1 MRLSELLEKDEYRTV
16 NMTDLDI
23 TDIVYDSRKADSS
36 KLFVCMTGVNSDG
49 HDYAASAYEKGC
61 RAFVAEKELALPSD
75 AAIAYTDNSRRAL
88 AVLSAAFFGDP
99 SDKLHL
105 IGITGTK
112 GKTTTAALIRGALE
126 ASGVKTG
133 LIGTTGIYYR
143 DKYIPVV
150 NTTPESYVLQR
161 AFAEM
166 VSDGIEYVVLEVSS
180 QAYLTHRVEGLE
192 FDIGVF
198 TNLSPDHIGRGEH
211 PDFENYRSCK
221 SKLFAH
227 CKNSVIN
234 YDDENCEAMVSSAR
248 GSVYYYS
255 FKNEK
260 ADLKGENIK
269 LCRVDGTPGV
279 RFEASFQNKFRN
291 EDESEESLFEVKVR
305 TPGEYSAYNAIA
317 ALAVCKIL
325 HLPME
330 TALASLA
337 STQIKGRFEIIDID
351 ALPDRSFIIDYAH
364 NALSLTN
371 VLQTLRK
378 YSPSRL
384 VCLFGTVGGRTKLRR
399 ESLGKAAAENADFC
413 IITSDNPDKENPLD
427 IIEDIKRGFDKSDC
441 PYIAIPDRAEAIS
454 YAVSHSRAGD
464 IILFAGKGHEN
475 YQLIDGVHV
484 PFCERDI
491 IEKEALYLVR
501 A

>member
-1 MRLSELLEKDEYRTV
+1 MRLRELLEKNEYKIE
-16 NMTDLDI
+16 NPADIDI
-23 TDIVYDSRKADSS
+23 TDIVYDSRKADGD

-49 HDYAASAYEKGC
+49 HDYARSAYEKGC
-61 RAFVAEKELALPSD
+61 RAFVAEKKLELPND
-75 AAIAYTDNSRRAL
+75 ASVAYTDNSRRAL
-88 AVLSAAFFGDP
+88 AVLSSAFFGHP
-99 SDKLHL
+99 SEKLHL

-112 GKTTTAALIRGALE
+112 GKTTTAALVRGALE
-126 ASGVKTG
+126 ASGYKTG
-133 LIGTTGIYYR
+133 LIGTTGIYYG

-150 NTTPESYVLQR
+150 NTTPESYELHR

-166 VSDGIEYVVLEVSS
+166 LKDGIEYVVLEVSS

-198 TNLSPDHIGRGEH
+198 TNLSPDHIGKGEH

-221 SKLFAH
+221 AKLFSH

-234 YDDENCEAMVSSAR
+234 YDDESSAAMAASAC
-248 GSVYYYS
+248 GNIYYYS
-255 FKNEK
+255 FRNET
-260 ADLKGENIK
+260 AYLKGENIE

-279 RFEASFQNKFRN
+279 RFDASFKG
-291 EDESEESLFEVKVR
+291 EEGSFEVKVR
-305 TPGEYSAYNAIA
+305 TPGEYSAYNAAA
-317 ALAVCKIL
+317 ALAVCCVL
-325 HLPME
+325 GLPKGKV
-330 TALASLA
+330 LASLA
-337 STQIKGRFEIIDID
+337 STQIKGRFEIID

-413 IITSDNPDKENPLD
+413 ILTSDNPDKEDPLD
-427 IIEDIKRGFDKSDC
+427 IIEDIKRGFSKTDC
-441 PYIAIPDRAEAIS
+441 PYIAIPDREEAIS
-454 YAVSHSRAGD
+454 YAVSHSQSGD